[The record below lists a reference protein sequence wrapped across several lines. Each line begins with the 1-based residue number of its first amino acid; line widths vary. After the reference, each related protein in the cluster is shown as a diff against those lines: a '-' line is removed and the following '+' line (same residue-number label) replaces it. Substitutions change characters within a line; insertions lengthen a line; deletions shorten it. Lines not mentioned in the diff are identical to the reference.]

1 MQLSFWMNNSYSLF
15 CLSTKHCIHQRIN
28 DIIFISGSNLRAVYN
43 SSEITT
49 SSMKVWWN
57 HPDQDADL
65 VQSYNVSLRE
75 IYNSYD
81 HNASA
86 ELQTNYTF
94 VSSFTP
100 SFLYVFEV
108 SSNVMLNDPEETFIV
123 KINAINLVVGK
134 PCITVLY
141 SHICIQ

>member
-1 MQLSFWMNNSYSLF
+1 M
-15 CLSTKHCIHQRIN
+15 
-28 DIIFISGSNLRAVYN
+28 FISGSNLRAVYN

-49 SSMKVWWN
+49 SSIKVWWN
-57 HPDQDADL
+57 HPYQDADL

-75 IYNSYD
+75 IYNSYG

-94 VSSFTP
+94 AFSFTP

-123 KINAINLVVGK
+123 KTNAINLVVGEL
-134 PCITVLY
+134 CITVLY
-141 SHICIQ
+141 SIIIQIIILCLTM

>member
-1 MQLSFWMNNSYSLF
+1 M
-15 CLSTKHCIHQRIN
+15 
-28 DIIFISGSNLRAVYN
+28 FISGSNLRAVYN

-49 SSMKVWWN
+49 SSIKVWWN
-57 HPDQDADL
+57 HPYQDADL

-75 IYNSYD
+75 IYNSYG

-94 VSSFTP
+94 ASSFTP

-123 KINAINLVVGK
+123 KTNAINLVVGEL
-134 PCITVLY
+134 CITVLY
-141 SHICIQ
+141 SIIIQIIILCLTM

>member
-1 MQLSFWMNNSYSLF
+1 MNNSYSLF
-15 CLSTKHCIHQRIN
+15 CLSTKHCIYQRIN
-28 DIIFISGSNLRAVYN
+28 DIISISGSNLRAVYN

-49 SSMKVWWN
+49 SSIKVWWN
-57 HPDQDADL
+57 HPDQDANL

-86 ELQTNYTF
+86 KLQTNYTF

-141 SHICIQ
+141 SHTCIQ

>member
-1 MQLSFWMNNSYSLF
+1 M
-15 CLSTKHCIHQRIN
+15 
-28 DIIFISGSNLRAVYN
+28 FISGSNLGAVYYY
-43 SSEITT
+43 SQITT
-49 SSMKVWWN
+49 SNITVWWN
-57 HPDQDADL
+57 HPYQDADL

-123 KINAINLVVGK
+123 KTNAINLVVGEL
-134 PCITVLY
+134 CITVLY
-141 SHICIQ
+141 SIIIQIIILCLTM